1 MVETLLVLAISA
13 LMLMGFMA
21 GIGVRIGAQRYS
33 DATNDFADFLR
44 RVYTETINVEIERTG
59 HLRNNQE
66 NYCTLAGQKANAE
79 GKYTGGSTTTAEKNG
94 SFPGRSGCAVYGKL
108 ISFGEDPT
116 GDTIYVYDVIGRA
129 VDINHPLTASDAK
142 QELINVHA
150 DVLSYNQN
158 DNGTCSLTTAGTVA
172 TYRPQ
177 WASRIENTNKGSLYQ
192 GAVLIVRSPNSGSV
206 RTFSMEGQTMP
217 IQQLIQ
223 NNQNGNCSS
232 TLNSVVNN
240 VNNAKG
246 SLIMHLNNDNNGNS
260 KFELKDANFCVA
272 SEQIFSAIGRRNNIR
287 IKNDGRNADSVVFVE
302 TDLSKNQG
310 GNQC

>member
-1 MVETLLVLAISA
+1 
-13 LMLMGFMA
+13 
-21 GIGVRIGAQRYS
+21 
-33 DATNDFADFLR
+33 
-44 RVYTETINVEIERTG
+44 
-59 HLRNNQE
+59 
-66 NYCTLAGQKANAE
+66 
-79 GKYTGGSTTTAEKNG
+79 
-94 SFPGRSGCAVYGKL
+94 
-108 ISFGEDPT
+108 
-116 GDTIYVYDVIGRA
+116 
-129 VDINHPLTASDAK
+129 
-142 QELINVHA
+142 
-150 DVLSYNQN
+150 
-158 DNGTCSLTTAGTVA
+158 
-172 TYRPQ
+172 
-177 WASRIENTNKGSLYQ
+177 
-192 GAVLIVRSPNSGSV
+192 
-206 RTFSMEGQTMP
+206 MEGQTMP